1 MNEAPNP
8 QPACSADAHR
18 LAGQLSGD
26 PLTPGDASLLC
37 QSVNGLPERTLQ
49 LDGRS
54 VWCAH
59 MPQGREAGTRQ
70 GYRRQGHGVLTSKG
84 RVKNRVFS
92 LEKLPF
98 FDLIISTIRVGIKGC
113 SKVDLNHFLLDLQPV
128 ASGLQNGRFDALGV
142 QWPGGGEP
150 IMLE

>member
-8 QPACSADAHR
+8 QPARRADAFR

-26 PLTPGDASLLC
+26 PLTPGDARFLC
-37 QSVNGLPERTLQ
+37 QSVNGLPEHTLQ

-54 VWCAH
+54 VWCAY
-59 MPQGREAGTRQ
+59 MPQGRDAGMRQ
-70 GYRRQGHGVLTSKG
+70 GCRRQVHGVLTSKG

-92 LEKLPF
+92 LEKLRF
-98 FDLIISTIRVGIKGC
+98 FDLIISTIRVVVIGLC
-113 SKVDLNHFLLDLQPV
+113 QVDLNHFLLDLQPV
-128 ASGLQNGRFDALGV
+128 AGGLQNGRFDALGV
-142 QWPGGGEP
+142 QWLGGGEP